1 MTRLKLKALL
11 ASLIVSVPAYA
22 NEIDNLVNTSQ
33 SIRDTFKYGIKA
45 VGGLQ
50 AYAPLGGIAPTGTVD
65 QGKISYDQS
74 KAYNDAL
81 AAVQNATYTYD
92 PGAQEYFDNQAQT
105 AMNEVNAAVD
115 TYVQAAQA
123 VIEVATVNEMA
134 QDAQEAGDERGAMAL
149 QEYIEANDVVLSDA
163 EVDFYN
169 ESLDNVESAA
179 QTAAAYF
186 AVAGDAEMVDQANQA
201 AYDMR
206 ATYAEIDNSYFD
218 AATGQMSLVF
228 TDFAVTLTLDSYFKM
243 TTEIITE
250 GSNTEFFRTS
260 PEGGCWFA
268 PDYEACLNGTSGS

>member
-33 SIRDTFKYGIKA
+33 SIRDTFKYGIQA
-45 VGGLQ
+45 VSGMIS
-50 AYAPLGGIAPTGTVD
+50 YAPVGGIAPTGTVD

-81 AAVQNATYTYD
+81 VAVQNAVYTYD
-92 PGAQEYFDNQAQT
+92 PGAQEYLDNQAQT

-134 QDAQEAGDERGAMAL
+134 QDAQSAGDERGAMAL

-169 ESLDNVESAA
+169 ESLDSVESAA

-186 AVAGDAEMVDQANQA
+186 AVANDAEMVDQANQA

-243 TTEIITE
+243 TTEVITE
-250 GSNTEFFRTS
+250 GSNTDFFRTS

>member
-11 ASLIVSVPAYA
+11 ASLIVSGAAHA

-45 VGGLQ
+45 VGGMMS
-50 AYAPLGGIAPTGTVD
+50 YAPVGGIAPTGTVD

-81 AAVQNATYTYD
+81 VAVQNAVYTYD
-92 PGAQEYFDNQAQT
+92 PGAQEYLDNQADI
-105 AMNEVNAAVD
+105 AMSEVNAAVD

-169 ESLDNVESAA
+169 ESLDGVESAA

-228 TDFAVTLTLDSYFKM
+228 TDFAVTLTLDSYFKL
-243 TTEIITE
+243 TTEVITE
-250 GSNTEFFRTS
+250 GSNTDFFRTS